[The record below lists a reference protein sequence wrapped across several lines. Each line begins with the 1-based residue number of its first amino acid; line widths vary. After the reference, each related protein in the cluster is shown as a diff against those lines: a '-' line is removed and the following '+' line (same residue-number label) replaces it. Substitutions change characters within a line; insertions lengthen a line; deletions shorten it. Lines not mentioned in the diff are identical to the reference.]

1 MFALILVLDFDFEK
15 DVTNNLRLEAP
26 PENGVTVCFH

>member
-1 MFALILVLDFDFEK
+1 MKLPAQYREDVCRNFYEFEK

-26 PENGVTVCFH
+26 PE